1 MATWRATQKANRRA
15 ALMRS
20 SARLFAERGFNA
32 VSTVELGEAVGM
44 SGPALYNYFP
54 SKEALLG
61 ELLVDVSTRLL
72 AGCLQIVGD
81 DRAPEDT
88 LDELIAFHVEFATT
102 EPDVIVVQGRELAN
116 LPEETNRKVRRL
128 QREYLREWEKVLTA
142 IRPEIGSEEARTR
155 LLAVV
160 GLLNSTPHSAAPSG
174 QRASRVLAAMASAA
188 LLAPVREA
196 VLTEAALSE
205 AAD

>member
-1 MATWRATQKANRRA
+1 
-15 ALMRS
+15 
-20 SARLFAERGFNA
+20 
-32 VSTVELGEAVGM
+32 M

-61 ELLVDVSTRLL
+61 ELLVDVSSRLL

-81 DRAPEDT
+81 DRAPEET
-88 LDELIAFHVEFATT
+88 LDELIAFHVEFATA
-102 EPDVIVVQGRELAN
+102 EPDIIVVQSRELAS

-142 IRPEIGSEEARTR
+142 IRPEFSSEEAQTR

-160 GLLNSTPHSAAPSG
+160 GLLNSTPHSAA
-174 QRASRVLAAMASAA
+174 
-188 LLAPVREA
+188 LLSPVREA
-196 VLTEAALSE
+196 ETSGAGT
-205 AAD
+205 